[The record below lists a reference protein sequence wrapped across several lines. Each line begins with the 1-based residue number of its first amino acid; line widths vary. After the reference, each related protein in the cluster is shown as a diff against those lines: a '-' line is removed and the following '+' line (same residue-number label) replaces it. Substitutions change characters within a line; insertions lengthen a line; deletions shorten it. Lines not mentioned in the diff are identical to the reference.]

1 MKMKS
6 KSLVMI
12 AVGVVAIAT
21 VVTVGYYIW
30 APKNKTSKETYE
42 DLVRSDHVDVNVL
55 LQGPKKTN
63 V

>member
-1 MKMKS
+1 MKVM
-6 KSLVMI
+6 MI
-12 AVGVVAIAT
+12 AVGVVAVVT

-30 APKNKTSKETYE
+30 APKKKTLKETYE
-42 DLVRSDHVDVNVL
+42 DFVRSDHVDVSVL